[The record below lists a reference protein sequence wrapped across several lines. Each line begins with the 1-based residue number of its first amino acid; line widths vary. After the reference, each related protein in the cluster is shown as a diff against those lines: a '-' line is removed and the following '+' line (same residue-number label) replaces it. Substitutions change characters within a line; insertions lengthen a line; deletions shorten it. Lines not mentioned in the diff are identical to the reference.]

1 MDSKLKC
8 VFDYVEDSEA
18 KHVENVGAN
27 VSGVVNIIPC
37 SIIVFTMFKSSW
49 QVLTVLHVY
58 HNTPSLIGVMITR
71 GYLVEDDA

>member
-27 VSGVVNIIPC
+27 VSDAVNIIPY
-37 SIIVFTMFKSSW
+37 STIVFTTLKSSW
-49 QVLTVLHVY
+49 PVLTVLHVY
-58 HNTPSLIGVMITR
+58 RNTPSLIGVMI
-71 GYLVEDDA
+71 G